1 MALSNTAQ
9 ANAKQLLTNA
19 QNGPKARYTHK
30 TCPPLSGIMHDI
42 SAVNMASGT
51 DHKIGNM
58 NNPTTI
64 NFAILPQNQMDPAT
78 HPPTLPKCLHYFKF
92 LN

>member
-1 MALSNTAQ
+1 
-9 ANAKQLLTNA
+9 
-19 QNGPKARYTHK
+19 
-30 TCPPLSGIMHDI
+30 MHDI